1 MSCVQGKEGAA
12 MSHGITK
19 TKIKDVFRQ
28 LVIESSFAKVKV
40 ADIIAKAGVSRM
52 TFYRH
57 YPDKY
62 ALLEELCFDDFNLF
76 VQIYGRNATWKQV
89 TMSILNVIRD
99 NGVFYQKILEDKE
112 AGPYLFLAQHDISQQ
127 YTGKIA
133 VQGTNT
139 AWEGTIC
146 NWAKDGFRETA
157 EEIYRT
163 LVYNLPIREVL
174 PENELERAIQGYE
187 NKTMEEFMC
196 QKEKHNL

>member
-1 MSCVQGKEGAA
+1 
-12 MSHGITK
+12 MSHGRTK
-19 TKIKDVFRQ
+19 TKIKEVFRQ
-28 LVIESSFAKVKV
+28 LVRESTFAKVKV
-40 ADIIAKAGVSRM
+40 ADIIERAGVSRM

-76 VQIYGRNATWKQV
+76 VQIYGPNATWKQI
-89 TMSILNVIRD
+89 TMSILNMIAN
-99 NGVFYQKILEDKE
+99 NGTFYQKILEDKE
-112 AGPYLFLAQHDISQQ
+112 ASPFLFQAQHRISQQ

-174 PENELERAIQGYE
+174 PEKELERAIKGYE
-187 NKTMEEFMC
+187 NKTMEEFML
-196 QKEKHNL
+196 QQDKRNS

>member
-1 MSCVQGKEGAA
+1 
-12 MSHGITK
+12 
-19 TKIKDVFRQ
+19 
-28 LVIESSFAKVKV
+28 
-40 ADIIAKAGVSRM
+40 
-52 TFYRH
+52 
-57 YPDKY
+57 
-62 ALLEELCFDDFNLF
+62 
-76 VQIYGRNATWKQV
+76 
-89 TMSILNVIRD
+89 MSILNVIRD
-99 NGVFYQKILEDKE
+99 NGVCYQKIFEDKE

-196 QKEKHNL
+196 QKEKYNP

>member
-1 MSCVQGKEGAA
+1 

-139 AWEGTIC
+139 AWEAPSATGQRMDSGKRRKRFTARWCTIFPFEKC
-146 NWAKDGFRETA
+146 C
-157 EEIYRT
+157 
-163 LVYNLPIREVL
+163 P
-174 PENELERAIQGYE
+174 
-187 NKTMEEFMC
+187 KTSWSGRSKAM
-196 QKEKHNL
+196 KTKP

>member
-1 MSCVQGKEGAA
+1 
-12 MSHGITK
+12 MSHGRTK
-19 TKIKDVFRQ
+19 TKIKEVFRQ
-28 LVIESSFAKVKV
+28 LVRESTFAKVKV
-40 ADIIAKAGVSRM
+40 ADIIERAGVSRM

-76 VQIYGRNATWKQV
+76 VQIYGPNATWKQI
-89 TMSILNVIRD
+89 TMSILNVIAN
-99 NGVFYQKILEDKE
+99 NGTFYQKILEDKE
-112 AGPYLFLAQHDISQQ
+112 ASPFLFQAQHRISQQ

-146 NWAKDGFRETA
+146 NWAKGGFRETA

-174 PENELERAIQGYE
+174 PEKELERAIKGYE
-187 NKTMEEFMC
+187 NKTMEEFML
-196 QKEKHNL
+196 QQDKRNS